1 MDEPLFPSDI
11 MESFEE
17 ELAAA
22 LGEDYQQHYSF
33 SSESNSSNFP
43 NLIPT
48 SSSTTNLL
56 ASSPTEL
63 AQQDGAERPTKH
75 HKPNNTYNS
84 WSSTPPT
91 STPTIPSIDHQATPS
106 GSSTRFILSFGN
118 SNLTE
123 IPKVPLGTVSPQDEA
138 MAGILMA
145 QGSFGN
151 REEGVAKS
159 STTSQGAKKTSAP
172 RPASQTYDHIIA
184 ERKRREQLSQL
195 FVALSGIV
203 PGLKKM
209 DKTSVLGEAVKYL
222 KQLQER
228 VKTLEEQSTKQTME
242 SVVLV
247 KKSQLLLEDEAG
259 SSDDN
264 FVGGASK
271 PLPEIEARVCNKSV
285 LLRIHCEK
293 HKGVLVKILSEME
306 NLNLSVINTSVV
318 RFGTLALDIT
328 IIAEMETEF
337 CLTVKD
343 LVRNLRPT
351 LRHFM

>member
-63 AQQDGAERPTKH
+63 AQQEGAERPTKH

-91 STPTIPSIDHQATPS
+91 PTVPSIDHQAAPS
-106 GSSTRFILSFGN
+106 GSSTR
-118 SNLTE
+118 TR
-123 IPKVPLGTVSPQDEA
+123 LGTVR
-138 MAGILMA
+138 
-145 QGSFGN
+145 
-151 REEGVAKS
+151 RELPKVLLLAKG
-159 STTSQGAKKTSAP
+159 QKKTSAP

-328 IIAEMETEF
+328 IIAECMVVSGGGANDTCSPLGTHSLSSKALDE
-337 CLTVKD
+337 
-343 LVRNLRPT
+343 LV
-351 LRHFM
+351 H

>member
-48 SSSTTNLL
+48 SSSPTNLL

-84 WSSTPPT
+84 WSP
-91 STPTIPSIDHQATPS
+91 TPTIPSIEHQAAPS
-106 GSSTRFILSFGN
+106 GSSTTFILSFGN
-118 SNLTE
+118 SNCTE
-123 IPKVPLGTVSPQDEA
+123 IQKMPLGTVSPQDEA
-138 MAGILMA
+138 VAGILMA

-159 STTSQGAKKTSAP
+159 STTGHGAKKTSAP

-203 PGLKKM
+203 PGLKKV
-209 DKTSVLGEAVKYL
+209 TN
-222 KQLQER
+222 
-228 VKTLEEQSTKQTME
+228 
-242 SVVLV
+242 
-247 KKSQLLLEDEAG
+247 
-259 SSDDN
+259 SS
-264 FVGGASK
+264 F
-271 PLPEIEARVCNKSV
+271 
-285 LLRIHCEK
+285 
-293 HKGVLVKILSEME
+293 KIL
-306 NLNLSVINTSVV
+306 V
-318 RFGTLALDIT
+318 
-328 IIAEMETEF
+328 
-337 CLTVKD
+337 
-343 LVRNLRPT
+343 
-351 LRHFM
+351 